1 MSWLYSRALVGAYS
15 AGSCSDG
22 DASAP
27 SKLTPM
33 PAPVLP
39 RGKTTKPSSHS
50 RFGMMFAVL
59 TADYG
64 GALLTWFRAGFRAKI
79 SALPEKARD
88 LNTEKNQD
96 SGGNML
102 ASFAR
107 WNRDSCLWKIPQ
119 LSLFEASTSC
129 SVTWP
134 RSGMMRDGV
143 CFQRQTPARPTNAN
157 DYGLGLRDVPTPTV
171 NGNYNR
177 KGLSPKSGDGLA
189 TWAKKFPTPTTQDTG
204 SRFNQSIG
212 SSHRRPT
219 LGAMAKFGLWPT
231 ATAHDARDS
240 GVAPSQFLRRSAT
253 LPMAVGGK
261 LNAAWVEWL
270 MGWPIGATGL
280 DALGTDKYRL
290 WLRLHGA
297 R

>member
-1 MSWLYSRALVGAYS
+1 MSWHYSRALVAGFT

-27 SKLTPM
+27 SKSTPM
-33 PAPVLP
+33 LAPVSP

-59 TADYG
+59 TADHG
-64 GALLTWFRAGFRAKI
+64 AALLTSFLAGSPAKI
-79 SALPEKARD
+79 SALQARVPAS
-88 LNTEKNQD
+88 NTAKNQD

-107 WNRDSCLWKIPQ
+107 WNRDSRSWKIPQ

-143 CFQRQTPARPTNAN
+143 CFQRPTSGRHTSAK
-157 DYGLGLRDVPTPTV
+157 DYGSGLRGVPTPTV

-177 KGLSPKSGDGLA
+177 KGLSQTSGDGLA
-189 TWAKKFPTPTTQDTG
+189 TWAKKFPTP
-204 SRFNQSIG
+204 
-212 SSHRRPT
+212 
-219 LGAMAKFGLWPT
+219 
-231 ATAHDARDS
+231 TAHDARDS

-253 LPMAVGGK
+253 LPMAVGGQ
-261 LNAAWVEWL
+261 LSADWVEWL